1 MTQPMKV
8 LVTGGAGFLG
18 SHIADAL
25 SDRGHQVL
33 LFDRIPS
40 PYLRSDQKMVVGDI
54 KDRALVNDV
63 VAGCGA
69 IYHLAAIA
77 DLAEATSDPHRA
89 VEINIMGTVNMLEA
103 ARKHKVGRFIFS
115 SSIYVYSA
123 QGAIYRTT
131 KQACE
136 NLISDYQ
143 DNYGLEF
150 TILRF
155 GSLYGPRTDGNNA
168 IHRVLRQALTDRR
181 IDFWGNGS
189 EIREY
194 IHVLDAARM
203 SLDILASE
211 YANQIIHLTG
221 RERMTTQEMLEMIRE
236 ILGGDI
242 EIAFND
248 TPFTGRYIQTPY
260 AYAPRLGRRM
270 TGSTYIDLGLGLLDQ
285 IQSIEQDRSTLKS

>member
-1 MTQPMKV
+1 MKI

-18 SHIADAL
+18 STIADVLSDAGHDVVLFDHIA
-25 SDRGHQVL
+25 
-33 LFDRIPS
+33 S
-40 PYLRSDQKMVVGDI
+40 PYLRKTQTMVVGDI
-54 KDRALVNDV
+54 RDPAAL
-63 VAGCGA
+63 ATAAEGCGA

-77 DLAEATSDPHRA
+77 DLAQATANPRTA
-89 VEINIMGTVNMLEA
+89 VEVNILGTLNALEV
-103 ARKHKVGRFIFS
+103 ARQHKVKRFVFA
-115 SSIYVYSA
+115 SSIYVYST

-136 NLISDYQ
+136 NLIHDYK
-143 DNYGLEF
+143 DNYDLDF

-155 GSLYGPRTDGNNA
+155 GSLYGPRTDDNNA
-168 IHRVLRQALTDRR
+168 IHRIIRQALTERR
-181 IDFWGNGS
+181 IDFWGNGT
-189 EIREY
+189 EVREY

-203 SLDILASE
+203 SLDILADE
-211 YANQIIHLTG
+211 HANQIIHLTG
-221 RERMTTQEMLEMIRE
+221 RERMTTREMLEMVRE

-260 AYAPRLGRRM
+260 AYTPRLGRRM

-285 IQSIEQDRSTLKS
+285 IQSIEQDRDTSKT